1 MDGTL
6 RPRGAEVLTDLFRL
20 LQHLDSLLAPLG
32 IRYVVGGSLASSVH
46 GEVRATNDI
55 DVLVE
60 IPGNGIPALVAALK
74 PTFDIGE
81 DTVRRAV
88 AEQRS
93 FSALHI
99 KWHVKIDFFPA
110 GRSPL
115 DDSEL
120 ERSQRVPLPD
130 APGARVPVSTAED
143 IILRKLEWYVR
154 SGGVLERQLR
164 DVVGVMKVRRE
175 ELDRAYLRAWSRTL
189 QVEEVL
195 DECLEDAGLA
205 G

>member
-1 MDGTL
+1 M
-6 RPRGAEVLTDLFRL
+6 
-20 LQHLDSLLAPLG
+20 
-32 IRYVVGGSLASSVH
+32 
-46 GEVRATNDI
+46 
-55 DVLVE
+55 
-60 IPGNGIPALVAALK
+60 
-74 PTFDIGE
+74 
-81 DTVRRAV
+81 

-99 KWHVKIDFFPA
+99 EWHVKIDSFPA

-115 DDSEL
+115 EDSEL

-130 APGARVPVSTAED
+130 GPRAGVLVSTTED
-143 IILRKLEWYVR
+143 IILRKLGWYVR

-164 DVVGVMKVRRE
+164 DVVGVLKVRGHA
-175 ELDRAYLRAWSRTL
+175 LDQAYLRAWSRTL

-195 DECLEDAGLA
+195 AKCLEDAGLA

>member
-1 MDGTL
+1 M
-6 RPRGAEVLTDLFRL
+6 LTDIFRL
-20 LQHLDSLLAPLG
+20 LVHLDSLLGPLG

-60 IPGNGIPALVAALK
+60 VPDERILAFVSALK
-74 PTFDIGE
+74 PTFDIWE

-99 KWHVKIDFFPA
+99 EWHVKIDFFPA

-115 DDSEL
+115 DDFEL

-130 APGARVPVSTAED
+130 APGASVPVSTAED
-143 IILRKLEWYVR
+143 IILRKLEWYGR
-154 SGGVLERQLR
+154 SDGVLERQLR
-164 DVVGVMKVRRE
+164 DVVGVMKVRAH
-175 ELDRAYLRAWSRTL
+175 ELDLAYLRAWSRTL
-189 QVEEVL
+189 DVEELL
-195 DECLEDAGLA
+195 DQCLKDAGLA